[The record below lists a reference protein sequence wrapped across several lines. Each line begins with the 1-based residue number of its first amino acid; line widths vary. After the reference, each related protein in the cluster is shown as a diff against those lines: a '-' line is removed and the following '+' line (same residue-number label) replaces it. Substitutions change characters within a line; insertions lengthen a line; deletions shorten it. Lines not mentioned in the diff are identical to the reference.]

1 MFIKHLPFGIIRKYG
16 AKRFM
21 NFGAVVHKD
30 KHDDHHGDHG
40 DHGDHHHHEKPSRP
54 KEEYNTVSKFLDHAH
69 LETYFE
75 G

>member
-1 MFIKHLPFGIIRKYG
+1 MS
-16 AKRFM
+16 
-21 NFGAVVHKD
+21 FGAVVHKD
-30 KHDDHHGDHG
+30 KHDDHPGDHHGDHHGDNHG

-75 G
+75 GK